1 MQAPSLKTP
10 EAMASRWD
18 RDTQSGRVS
27 GVASADDGPVEG
39 QDGSTLL
46 LRASGSLMEVR
57 SPLTKRI
64 ELNGLMRV
72 IRNFPQRNKE
82 WAFSCSCANERTGE
96 MSLADE
102 RGQVYV
108 MSPADNVYRSVRL
121 ASSPVS
127 CLGFVTSSLNEIV
140 IAYESGVVV
149 VIDSQKKAIVG
160 NLQQVGSSPIRMIRS
175 SPTKPAVILVSDE
188 RVVSFWNMSKMRCI
202 KSFECDEPVVDVR
215 FEAGGAIVALTLAQ
229 SGLYLHRAV
238 DFALLQRCPLPA
250 VERNPARW
258 LAYASHSLVVPSA
271 TTAAAGGDA
280 PPPPKAKASQSLQPS
295 EFQLR
300 LLLTADNGMIYVWDA
315 AIPRASLSASESS
328 PEARRAN
335 LVGVVELPVT
345 MQRGV
350 VMAPLAHRRFSSR
363 QARVLVL
370 SDAGELVLIEI
381 EDGSSVSLGTWAV
394 TLAMSSELLFGPG
407 ASKQS
412 VHPFAVGLP
421 EAVLPIGEGD
431 SLPRPVLD
439 GVLSAQG
446 DLFLAVGADGAA
458 RLFDADC
465 ALGLGE
471 LSGSV
476 LRCRSPYAH
485 ASKRPDYWS
494 QIQDIKASYLAP
506 AAASAKK
513 TYAALQASSEA
524 KASGLSYPWS
534 AAATAAAAASSS
546 VSTAAKAPGDSL
558 SASQQFNRASAESTA
573 TEDDMGPLP
582 PYMSSSITSGTFAAA
597 LAAEGGGSVSAS
609 VTSLIPSSTKQTLQP
624 SRGGDSPKGPSRQ
637 GVGVSFGER
646 GVQLEMS
653 RQQQMR
659 DARQAEED
667 AAVVAAKYEE
677 QRVKRDAVE
686 AAQAAKVAE
695 RQARAKA
702 KADAAAA
709 RRDAKLARQEK
720 LRAEGISA
728 RAVELFQLASLSPAE
743 REDNVKKLRGFLEV
757 HGEFPTKYRNLI
769 WRFLL
774 QLPENV
780 TAASDLRSK
789 GTHPS
794 FLLMLNEHPL
804 PDVLMGTR
812 LQSLCSQLSHW
823 SPVLSEAAYLPQL
836 TFPFAVQ
843 FANDDLSALESV
855 VSIMMWWGHTWMTS
869 FPSSPIHIVET
880 IDALVMQHDTKLR
893 YHFSRVQGVTA
904 GQLGWAMMSTA
915 FSEVLCRADWLKLM
929 DFLFAHFRHPG
940 YFVLAPVAVLRNLS
954 TSLLATDKA
963 DVMSLFCRRLQGIDV
978 ADVIADIKGMFATTP
993 KAKLA
998 VLVPRRLTETG
1009 QEITYGEMPAQ
1020 SKAKKGG
1027 RDEDDD
1033 DEEDDVTDEDDS
1045 SDFGDEG
1052 LEQMR
1057 RLEMSGAAELAREDG
1072 TGRAGKQQGS
1082 AVFPLPKSA
1091 QYPIYD
1097 CFPSHVLDWQ
1107 LRERSHE
1114 NALHAELHRKEH
1126 LLRALTVKTAE
1137 VKAEHEA
1144 WMSRHGHAADAE
1156 SRRKVE
1162 TMAKEV
1168 LHMRELLKMEEAI
1181 STQRVEALTVLE
1193 QMAEEELTLLD
1204 TASDQAK
1211 ALIDAS
1217 EEHLAE
1223 KATLALSMARHR
1235 ELAEEAE
1242 ATTEDRIRTL
1252 QLRRSRDERLKSLSS
1267 AVKAKEQELDAK
1279 DAVLTE
1285 AWRRQDE
1292 ESARSRRE
1300 RALRAKE
1307 MLEEEVLGGL
1317 QDAMQARMRKL
1328 VMEREAKL
1336 VEVERARAVRLAKER
1351 TDEAL
1356 EAAERSGLLMQKQ
1369 ELAAA
1374 TEKAAQLAAAGHK
1387 MTQDMLMVTADRIR
1401 DEAGRLVEAE
1411 RVHAMRQN
1419 KARLAAQSANM
1430 EREWA
1435 EKQTKLMVGVL
1446 SSEQE
1451 LQEQRL
1457 RMARA
1462 SAETEAEEALIME
1475 QQRVLAEARAA
1486 GPGANLEALGERVM
1500 SQQRAR
1506 FEEMLKNLSGSGV
1519 PRM

>member
-1 MQAPSLKTP
+1 
-10 EAMASRWD
+10 MAARWD

-27 GVASADDGPVEG
+27 GVTSADDGPVEG

-57 SPLTKRI
+57 SPLAKRL

-127 CLGFVTSSLNEIV
+127 CLGFVTSRLNEIV

-149 VIDSQKKAIVG
+149 VVDSQKKAIVG

-188 RVVSFWNMSKMRCI
+188 RVVSFWNLSKMRCV
-202 KSFECDEPVVDVR
+202 KSFECDEPVVDIR
-215 FEAGGAIVALTLAQ
+215 FEAGGSIVALTLAQ

-250 VERNPARW
+250 AERHPARW

-271 TTAAAGGDA
+271 ATAAAGGDA
-280 PPPPKAKASQSLQPS
+280 PPPPPPKAKASAQSLQPS

-300 LLLTADNGMIYVWDA
+300 LLLTAANGMIYVWDS
-315 AIPRASLSASESS
+315 AIPRTSLSASESS
-328 PEARRAN
+328 PEVRRAN

-350 VMAPLAHRRFSSR
+350 VMVPLAHRRFSSR

-370 SDAGELVLIEI
+370 SDAGELVLIEV

-407 ASKQS
+407 PGAGAGAGASKQS
-412 VHPFAVGLP
+412 VKPFAVGSP
-421 EAVLPIGEGD
+421 ENAVPIDEGG

-446 DLFLAVGADGAA
+446 DLFLAVGVDGAA
-458 RLFDADC
+458 RLFHADC

-476 LRCRSPYAH
+476 LRCRPPYAH

-506 AAASAKK
+506 AAAPSAAASVKK
-513 TYAALQASSEA
+513 SYAALQASSEA
-524 KASGLSYPWS
+524 KATGLSYPWS
-534 AAATAAAAASSS
+534 AAAS
-546 VSTAAKAPGDSL
+546 VSTAAKAPGVSL
-558 SASQQFNRASAESTA
+558 SHSASQQLRASAESTA
-573 TEDDMGPLP
+573 TEDDMGPPP

-597 LAAEGGGSVSAS
+597 LAAGGGGGGSVSAS
-609 VTSLIPSSTKQTLQP
+609 ATSLLPSSTKQTMQP
-624 SRGGDSPKGPSRQ
+624 SRGGDSPKGASRA
-637 GVGVSFGER
+637 GAVSFGER

-653 RQQQMR
+653 RQQQVR
-659 DARQAEED
+659 EARQAEEE

-677 QRVKRDAVE
+677 QRAKRDAIE
-686 AAQAAKVAE
+686 AARVAKDTE
-695 RQARAKA
+695 KQARAKA
-702 KADAAAA
+702 KAEAAAA

-789 GTHPS
+789 GTHS
-794 FLLMLNEHPL
+794 SVLLMLSELPL
-804 PDVLMGTR
+804 PDVVLGTR

-843 FANDDLSALESV
+843 FANDELSALESV

-880 IDALVMQHDTKLR
+880 IDALVTQHDSKLR

-963 DVMSLFCRRLQGIDV
+963 EVMSLFCRRLQGVDV
-978 ADVIADIKGMFATTP
+978 AAVIADIKSMFATTP

-1009 QEITYGEMPAQ
+1009 QEILYGEMPAQ
-1020 SKAKKGG
+1020 KSKAKKGG
-1027 RDEDDD
+1027 LDEDDD
-1033 DEEDDVTDEDDS
+1033 DDDATDDS

-1057 RLEMSGAAELAREDG
+1057 RLELSGAAELAREDG

-1091 QYPIYD
+1091 QYPLYD

-1114 NALHAELHRKEH
+1114 NSLHAELHRKEH

-1168 LHMRELLKMEEAI
+1168 IHMRELLKMEEAI

-1204 TASDQAK
+1204 TASEQAK

-1279 DAVLTE
+1279 DALLSE

-1317 QDAMQARMRKL
+1317 QDEMQARMRKL

-1336 VEVERARAVRLAKER
+1336 VEVERTRAVRLAKER
-1351 TDEAL
+1351 TDEAI

-1387 MTQDMLMVTADRIR
+1387 MTQDMLMVTVDRIR

-1457 RMARA
+1457 RMVRA
-1462 SAETEAEEALIME
+1462 SAETEAEEALILE

-1506 FEEMLKNLSGSGV
+1506 FEEMLQNLSGSGD